1 MPIRWDETTTD
12 GEMAEAITFAFNN
25 GADIISNSWG
35 YRYVTDPNYVPAI
48 VSAIENAITNGRNRR
63 GCVVLFAAGN
73 TANHV
78 GNDDGY
84 ITFPASVD
92 ISGVFTIGASDRYD
106 QQANYSPTSDPG
118 SGHNQIIDVVAPS
131 HRAYPNQI
139 TGETLEMWSIDIPGN
154 NGYNPYPS
162 YPPMPHPPPIG
173 EQLPSSGTNYL
184 YYTGRFGGTSHS
196 CPVVAGV
203 AALVLSADQSLTYL
217 EVFDILTA
225 TADEVGGYTY
235 TNGWSEELGYGRVN
249 ACRAVFEAFSRIMSV
264 TGPDIVCTSN
274 STFSLNNRAPGTTVN
289 WTSSNLSYVSGQGTD
304 NYTVKAHPYA
314 PGGGPGWVQ
323 ATISGDCG
331 DATIRKDIDLV
342 GTPYVNPATIQFTCI
357 EGPGY
362 FCTNAFGN
370 EFSFSY
376 SYDYNYFDVKLTNFS
391 ETQTLTQFR
400 IYSTWG
406 TLDYFPPD
414 GTYKFMVR
422 GNNDCGTATN
432 WSKTTVDYVDC
443 GGLGEFL
450 SFFPNPATDEI
461 TMELKTD
468 NIDTFT
474 EGDKWEAEIFNQQM
488 LLMHKTTRLKDKTYT
503 INVSGWK
510 EGIYYVRVKVK
521 DKLVFGKFIVTR

>member
-1 MPIRWDETTTD
+1 MGATGFDN
-12 GEMAEAITFAFNN
+12 TF
-25 GADIISNSWG
+25 
-35 YRYVTDPNYVPAI
+35 
-48 VSAIENAITNGRNRR
+48 
-63 GCVVLFAAGN
+63 
-73 TANHV
+73 
-78 GNDDGY
+78 
-84 ITFPASVD
+84 
-92 ISGVFTIGASDRYD
+92 
-106 QQANYSPTSDPG
+106 
-118 SGHNQIIDVVAPS
+118 
-131 HRAYPNQI
+131 
-139 TGETLEMWSIDIPGN
+139 
-154 NGYNPYPS
+154 
-162 YPPMPHPPPIG
+162 
-173 EQLPSSGTNYL
+173 
-184 YYTGRFGGTSHS
+184 
-196 CPVVAGV
+196 
-203 AALVLSADQSLTYL
+203 
-217 EVFDILTA
+217 
-225 TADEVGGYTY
+225 
-235 TNGWSEELGYGRVN
+235 GYGRVN
-249 ACRAVFEAFSRIMSV
+249 ACRAVFEAFSGIMSV
-264 TGPDIVCTSN
+264 TGPSLVCSSN
-274 STFSLNNRAPGTTVN
+274 STFTLHNRPSSDTIN
-289 WTSSNLSYVSGQGTD
+289 WTKSGNLLPVSGQGTD

-362 FCTNAFGN
+362 LCTNAFGN

-376 SYDYNYFDVKLTNFS
+376 SYDYNYFDVKLTNLS

-406 TLDYFPPD
+406 TIEYSPPE

-432 WSKTTVDYVDC
+432 WSKKAVDYVDC
-443 GGLGEFL
+443 GGFGEFL
-450 SFFPNPATDEI
+450 SFVPNPVTVEI

-468 NIDTFT
+468 NIVTFT